1 MQNQSTE
8 LQHVHQRINQYSRI
22 RFAITCFDIWDSI
35 QFLSMEKLA
44 MVSVHVTSQITKI
57 QDPVVSNVKYKWR
70 ELYCPRTYSPLKVQ
84 GYVHR
89 VKLHLVLNLQTKNI
103 IKKGKTQTIK
113 WMTFNTKQG
122 LWAVLLSTVIC
133 CKMTTYFEK

>member
-8 LQHVHQRINQYSRI
+8 LQHVHQRINQYRRI
-22 RFAITCFDIWDSI
+22 KFAITCFDIWDSI

-84 GYVHR
+84 GYVH
-89 VKLHLVLNLQTKNI
+89 LHQTAFSTKFTNKEYN
-103 IKKGKTQTIK
+103 KKG
-113 WMTFNTKQG
+113 
-122 LWAVLLSTVIC
+122 
-133 CKMTTYFEK
+133 